1 MADHSFMSPVEV
13 LSVTDTGRR
22 RRWTDAEKFRI
33 VEESYAAPRLMA
45 ATARR
50 HRISRSLLTRW
61 RREARAGL
69 LIADGDRVQFAPV
82 AVVPEA
88 AARPAAGDAMHRPE
102 GARCDQ
108 VEIILPNGR
117 RLVVAASTEAAVLAR
132 LIQVVERA

>member
-33 VEESYAAPRLMA
+33 VEESYAAPRLVA

-69 LIADGDRVQFAPV
+69 LVTDGDRVPFTPV

-88 AARPAAGDAMHRPE
+88 AARPAAGDAMDRPNS
-102 GARCDQ
+102 ARSDR

>member
-1 MADHSFMSPVEV
+1 MSPVEV
-13 LSVTDTGRR
+13 LTVTDTGRR

-33 VEESYAAPRLMA
+33 VEESYAAPRLVA

-69 LIADGDRVQFAPV
+69 LVAEGDRVPFAPV
-82 AVVPEA
+82 VVAPEA
-88 AARPAAGDAMHRPE
+88 AARPVAGDARARPDS
-102 GARCDQ
+102 ARCDR

-117 RLVVAASTEAAVLAR
+117 RLVVAASTEGAVLAR